1 MEMKSQ
7 KYNFLY
13 ALIITILIFNFGIFM
28 GYKLE
33 TSRLDKINDFSL
45 LAEIELLDQKV
56 QSDALSMMDL
66 DCDLLVQENIIF
78 ADKIFE
84 DAKKIQNYEN
94 ANRMNNEITILH
106 KKYDLLRAL
115 FWMNSLKVQKKC
127 NSDYHNVVYF
137 YDYDAPTLDQKSR
150 QRFFSNL
157 LGELKSEEKGKVM
170 LIPMAG
176 DLDAGSINLLMDKYG
191 VESLPAILIDEKVV
205 LTDVESLEQI
215 RSYLN

>member
-1 MEMKSQ
+1 MKSQ

-66 DCDLLVQENIIF
+66 NCDLLVQENIIF

-176 DLDAGSINLLMDKYG
+176 DLEVGSINLLMDKYG

>member
-66 DCDLLVQENIIF
+66 NCDLLVQENIIF

>member
-1 MEMKSQ
+1 MKSQ

>member
-1 MEMKSQ
+1 MKSQ

-66 DCDLLVQENIIF
+66 NCDLLVQENIIF

>member
-66 DCDLLVQENIIF
+66 NCDLLVQENIIF

-176 DLDAGSINLLMDKYG
+176 DLEVGSINLLMDKYG